1 MGDMLYLH
9 GESLEEMA
17 SPLEEHMGVYVCS
30 QSGCK
35 LECLLEPSPRPLCCF
50 STLVCAVM

>member
-17 SPLEEHMGVYVCS
+17 SPLEEHMGVCVCS
-30 QSGCK
+30 QSGHK
-35 LECLLEPSPRPLCCF
+35 LKMPLAVSLGALTKASLLF
-50 STLVCAVM
+50 